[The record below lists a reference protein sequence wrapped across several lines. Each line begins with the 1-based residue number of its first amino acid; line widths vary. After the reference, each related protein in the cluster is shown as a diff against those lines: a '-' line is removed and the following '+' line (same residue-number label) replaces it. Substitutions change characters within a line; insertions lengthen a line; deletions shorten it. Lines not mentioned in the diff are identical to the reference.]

1 MDAEKNER
9 VDINRKGHMY
19 RPARSLTLVNSE
31 CMGNSTIVSDERSTS
46 ERRDRD

>member
-1 MDAEKNER
+1 MDAEKKER
-9 VDINRKGHMY
+9 VDINGKGH

-46 ERRDRD
+46 EHRDRD